1 MEIQKEELP
10 SYAIQSYE
18 PNQLTISGKV
28 YTQSLLV
35 SAQELICP
43 WGGHAGQVLDLNDF
57 LQLDLS
63 EIELIIVGQTQ
74 DYLEI
79 PANIRRYLFE
89 QRIGIET
96 MNLGAACRTFNVLL
110 SEDRQILGIF
120 RLNQ

>member
-18 PNQLTISGKV
+18 PHQLTIAGKV

-35 SAQELICP
+35 CAQELICP
-43 WGGHAGQVLDLNDF
+43 WGGPAGQDLDVNDF

-63 EIELIIVGQTQ
+63 KIELIIVGQTQ
-74 DYLEI
+74 DYLQI
-79 PANIRRYLFE
+79 PVNIRRYLFE

-96 MNLGAACRTFNVLL
+96 MNLGAACRTFNILL